1 MDETI
6 IFNFLKEHGISYH
19 LYEHQPVFTAND
31 IPVVSAID
39 GVSTSGLI
47 PEPHF
52 KTLFLW
58 DKKGAFFLVSV
69 TDEKRVDITALSRVL
84 GCDRLSFGKPAQ
96 LLELLKLTPGS
107 VTPYGLLFDPEK
119 KVHFVLD
126 EDALSAPWVSFHPM
140 RNDMT
145 VVTTPQDFLSCMEKL
160 GHTPQIIGI
169 QVK

>member
-84 GCDRLSFGKPAQ
+84 GCDRLSFGKPAYARASPCRT
-96 LLELLKLTPGS
+96 KNP
-107 VTPYGLLFDPEK
+107 
-119 KVHFVLD
+119 
-126 EDALSAPWVSFHPM
+126 AAW
-140 RNDMT
+140 
-145 VVTTPQDFLSCMEKL
+145 
-160 GHTPQIIGI
+160 
-169 QVK
+169 